1 MIACTLSYAH
11 SQTHT
16 QSYFSAVYQ
25 IWAYSSLVM
34 SIYSR
39 VHLGEPKLIE
49 VHHNGL
55 FISYWTDRPTP
66 SLSLSLALRLSL
78 SRQQTWRETLN
89 QVGAGQCLLDY
100 GGLKVIFVPSK
111 WIQNLVYSGPQAG
124 VFASHLHTYTLSY
137 IHTDQHKPWY
147 TFELPKLPLFRFTFI
162 LNLKLPFFLLFFFL
176 LLDIFKSSN
185 SHTTQSFGLSFCPPP
200 PHPLSSISAFLASPS
215 VPWQDENLD
224 GYSQAE
230 WEKSYKATIK
240 EQSMRRWPEPFI
252 KSRVRKITALHW
264 ADQLGLQ
271 TITPM
276 V

>member
-78 SRQQTWRETLN
+78 SLQQTWRETLN

-200 PHPLSSISAFLASPS
+200 PHPLSSISAFLSLS
-215 VPWQDENLD
+215 SLTR
-224 GYSQAE
+224 
-230 WEKSYKATIK
+230 WEFRWI
-240 EQSMRRWPEPFI
+240 QSG
-252 KSRVRKITALHW
+252 RVREK
-264 ADQLGLQ
+264 LQ
-271 TITPM
+271 SYNQRAINAEM
-276 V
+276 ARAIH

>member
-1 MIACTLSYAH
+1 
-11 SQTHT
+11 
-16 QSYFSAVYQ
+16 
-25 IWAYSSLVM
+25 M

-78 SRQQTWRETLN
+78 SQQQTWRETLN

-111 WIQNLVYSGPQAG
+111 WIQNLVYSGPQAS

-147 TFELPKLPLFRFTFI
+147 TFELPKLPLFRFTFTFI
-162 LNLKLPFFLLFFFL
+162 LNLKLPFFSPIFL
-176 LLDIFKSSN
+176 SLIRYFQIFQLPH
-185 SHTTQSFGLSFCPPP
+185 HTVIR
-200 PHPLSSISAFLASPS
+200 SIILPSTPSPS
-215 VPWQDENLD
+215 VFHLRLSLPQFPD
-224 GYSQAE
+224 
-230 WEKSYKATIK
+230 K
-240 EQSMRRWPEPFI
+240 MRI
-252 KSRVRKITALHW
+252 
-264 ADQLGLQ
+264 
-271 TITPM
+271 
-276 V
+276 